1 MAVAAAVAVSLAA
14 EPPDST
20 ASGKSASASRRT
32 GAASAA
38 PAPVIS
44 GAMNGLDQLL
54 PVGKSAERVSL
65 PGLDATGQLLSV
77 TRIDKITRIDEEN
90 FALEG
95 LRITSFDNRPTDP
108 ATERPLPTVIQI
120 PRGTYHRPT
129 RTLKSEEP
137 CRITKPEFDLAGESL
152 IYQSEEGI
160 GVMRGAV
167 RMVIYGTI
175 RPVKKS
181 N

>member
-1 MAVAAAVAVSLAA
+1 M
-14 EPPDST
+14 
-20 ASGKSASASRRT
+20 SA
-32 GAASAA
+32 
-38 PAPVIS
+38 
-44 GAMNGLDQLL
+44 LDQLL
-54 PVGKSAERVSL
+54 PVGKSAERVRL
-65 PGLDATGQLLSV
+65 PGVDESGRLLSV

-95 LRITSFDNRPTDP
+95 LRITSFENRRIDP
-108 ATERPLPTVIQI
+108 VTERPLPTVIQI
-120 PRGTYHRPT
+120 PRGVYHRPS

-167 RMVIYGTI
+167 RMVIHGAVQ
-175 RPVKKS
+175 PVKKS